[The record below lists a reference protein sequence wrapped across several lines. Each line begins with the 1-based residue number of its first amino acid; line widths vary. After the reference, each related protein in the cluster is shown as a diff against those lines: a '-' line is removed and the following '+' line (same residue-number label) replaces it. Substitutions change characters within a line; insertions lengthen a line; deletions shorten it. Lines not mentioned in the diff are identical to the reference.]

1 MDKKKRNKK
10 ETASVSLCARVCLY
24 ASPGRGGNEGSPDFC
39 MENNRR
45 NPPERRN
52 ETRRDARKGFCSNIP
67 LVEQCRNRGRK
78 SARERSTLHSK
89 TTR

>member
-24 ASPGRGGNEGSPDFC
+24 ASPGRGGNEGSPDFG

-52 ETRRDARKGFCSNIP
+52 QTRREEGVLLKHTIG
-67 LVEQCRNRGRK
+67 
-78 SARERSTLHSK
+78 
-89 TTR
+89 